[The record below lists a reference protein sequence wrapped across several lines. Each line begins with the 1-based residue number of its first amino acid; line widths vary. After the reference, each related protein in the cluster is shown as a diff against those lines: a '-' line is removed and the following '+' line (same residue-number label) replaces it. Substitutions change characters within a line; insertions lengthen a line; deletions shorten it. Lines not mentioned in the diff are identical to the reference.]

1 MYRCLSCMKEYNN
14 DTTRGKRNTCPFCG
28 YKKGTPSEEIYHL
41 YPGTILRDRY
51 VLGVVIGFGG
61 FGITYKA
68 WDKNLETVVAVKE
81 YYPTSLVQRIVGENK
96 VSIYAQSRKK
106 EFYAGMTRFMS
117 EAKNM
122 ARFAEVPNIVHVNNY
137 FEENNT
143 AYIVMEYLD
152 GITLNQLLE
161 DKGKLTGEET
171 LEIMFPVMNAL
182 HALHSENILHRDV
195 SPDNIFICNDGQ
207 IKLIDFGAA
216 RFSDVDNEMTRSIIL
231 KAGYAP
237 VEQYRAKSKQGP
249 FTDIYAVGATIYRC
263 VTGQVPEE
271 SVSRALEDKLKAPAE
286 IDETIPKYISEAVM
300 KSMALSPEIRFVS
313 LPQFKKALEKKKVV
327 KGAKREIK
335 ARKIR
340 RAIIVFVFI
349 VIIAVGG
356 VGAYQFYQYKSNRII
371 LEKSNI
377 TIWVPA
383 QVSEETMEED
393 LSAKEK
399 EISVMAE
406 KFLQDQ
412 ENVSLDVTAIPQEEY
427 YDKLEEAAA
436 SGNLPTLFISDKAS
450 DEVLENTVV
459 WDDVYEYLDVSNCYF
474 LEEYKEEISAG
485 KQFPTAFDAPVAY
498 VRRTNGIDI
507 NSVELSQFNQLDT
520 DGSKGYYIE
529 SDSYA
534 MFINS
539 LGGQFYYGTENA
551 LDDNALVMLQNVKD
565 EFESKE
571 YQYDDDDTEQDI
583 AFDSFEDGSITYYL
597 ASVKDYDAVRQELPG
612 LYAFRP
618 VVTEQIYGE
627 FSRMWSIGAGSNEDE
642 IQAAKVLMNYMLAER
657 PQKTLFVS
665 ENVIPLN
672 KSVFDTMSDIDE
684 NYAVLDSYTDKMR
697 FDYGKQFFLDAK
709 ETEFYKD
716 IILGEESIENW
727 SNRQ

>member
-1 MYRCLSCMKEYNN
+1 MDRCLSCMKEYNN
-14 DTTRGKRNTCPFCG
+14 DTARGKGNTCPFCG
-28 YKKGTPSEEIYHL
+28 YEKGTPSEEIYHL
-41 YPGTILRDRY
+41 NPGTILRDRY

-161 DKGKLTGEET
+161 DKGKLTGQET

-237 VEQYRAKSKQGP
+237 VEQYRAKSMQGP

-263 VTGQVPEE
+263 VTGEVPEE

-300 KSMALSPEIRFVS
+300 KSMALSPEIRFAS

-349 VIIAVGG
+349 VIIVVGG
-356 VGAYQFYQYKSNRII
+356 VGAYQFYRYKSSKIV
-371 LEKSNI
+371 LEKSTV

-412 ENVSLDVTAIPQEEY
+412 ENVSIEVTAIPEAEY

-485 KQFPTAFDAPVAY
+485 KQFPTAFDAPVVY

-551 LDDNALVMLQNVKD
+551 LDDNALFMLQNVKE

-571 YQYDDDDTEQDI
+571 YQYDEDDTEQDI
-583 AFDSFEDGSITYYL
+583 VFDSFEDGSITYYL

-618 VVTEQIYGE
+618 VVTEQICGE
-627 FSRMWSIGAGSNEDE
+627 FSRMWSIGECANENE
-642 IQAAKVLMNYMLAER
+642 IIAVKVLMNYMLAER

-684 NYAVLDSYTDKMR
+684 NYAVLDSYTDKMI

>member
-1 MYRCLSCMKEYNN
+1 MKEYNI
-14 DTTRGKRNTCPFCG
+14 DTIKGKGNTCPFCG
-28 YKKGTPSEEIYHL
+28 YEKGTPSEEIYHL

-68 WDKNLETVVAVKE
+68 WDKNLGTVVAVKE
-81 YYPTSLVQRIVGENK
+81 YYPTGLVQRVIGENN
-96 VSIYAQSRKK
+96 VSIYAQSKKK

-152 GITLNQLLE
+152 GITLKQVLE
-161 DKGKLTGEET
+161 EKGKLTDEET
-171 LEIMFPVMNAL
+171 LEIMFPIMNAL

-231 KAGYAP
+231 KPGYAP

-263 VTGQVPEE
+263 ITGEAPDE
-271 SVSRALEDKLKAPAE
+271 SVSRALEDELKAPAE
-286 IDETIPKYISEAVM
+286 IDENIPMYISEAVM
-300 KSMALSPEIRFVS
+300 KSMALSPEIRFAS
-313 LPQFKKALEKKKVV
+313 LLQFKKALEKKKVV
-327 KGAKREIK
+327 KGAKRELK

-340 RAIIVFVFI
+340 RAIIVFVSI

-356 VGAYQFYQYKSNRII
+356 VGAYQFYRYKSSKII
-371 LEKSNI
+371 LEESTV

-412 ENVSLDVTAIPQEEY
+412 ENVSIEVTAIPEAEY
-427 YDKLEEAAA
+427 YDKLEEAAE

-450 DEVLENTVV
+450 IEVLENTVV

-539 LGGQFYYGTENA
+539 LGGLFYYGNDNA

-571 YQYDDDDTEQDI
+571 YQYDEEDTEQDI

-684 NYAVLDSYTDKMR
+684 NYAVLDSYTDKMK
-697 FDYGKQFFLDAK
+697 FDYSKQFFLDAK

-716 IILGEESIENW
+716 IILGEGSIENW

>member
-1 MYRCLSCMKEYNN
+1 MKEYNI
-14 DTTRGKRNTCPFCG
+14 DTTKGKENTCPFCG
-28 YKKGTPSEEIYHL
+28 YEKGTPPEEIYHL

-51 VLGVVIGFGG
+51 ILGVVIGFGG

-68 WDKNLETVVAVKE
+68 WDKNLGTVVAVKE
-81 YYPTSLVQRIVGENK
+81 YYPTGLVQRVIGENN
-96 VSIYAQSRKK
+96 VSIYAKSKKK

-122 ARFAEVPNIVHVNNY
+122 ARFADVPNIVHVNNY

-152 GITLNQLLE
+152 GITLKHMLE
-161 DKGKLTGEET
+161 EKGKLADEET
-171 LEIMFPVMNAL
+171 LEIMFPVMDAL

-216 RFSDVDNEMTRSIIL
+216 RFSDIDNEMTRSIIL

-263 VTGQVPEE
+263 VTGEAPDE
-271 SVSRALEDKLKAPAE
+271 SVSRALEDELKAPAE
-286 IDETIPKYISEAVM
+286 IDETIPKYLSEAVM
-300 KSMALSPEIRFVS
+300 KSMALSPEIRFAS

-327 KGAKREIK
+327 KGAKRELK

-340 RAIIVFVFI
+340 RAIIVFIFL

-356 VGAYQFYQYKSNRII
+356 VGAYQFYQYKSNKII
-371 LEKSNI
+371 LDKSTI

-383 QVSEETMEED
+383 KVIEETMEED
-393 LSAKEK
+393 LLAKEN
-399 EISVMAE
+399 EIRVMAE
-406 KFLQDQ
+406 KFLQEQ
-412 ENVSLDVTAIPQEEY
+412 ENVSVEVTAIPESEY
-427 YDKLEEAAA
+427 YDKLEEAAI
-436 SGNLPTLFISDKAS
+436 SGNLPTLFISDNAS
-450 DEVLENTVV
+450 NEVLDNTVT

-474 LEEYKEEISAG
+474 LEEYKEEISTG

-498 VRRTNGIDI
+498 VRRTNGMDI
-507 NSVELSQFNQLDT
+507 NSVELTQFTQLDT
-520 DGSKGYYIE
+520 DGSKGYYID
-529 SDSYA
+529 SDSYD

-539 LGGQFYYGTENA
+539 LGGRFYYGDENVLDENA
-551 LDDNALVMLQNVKD
+551 LSMLQAMNE

-571 YQYDDDDTEQDI
+571 YQYDENDTEQDI
-583 AFDSFEDGSITYYL
+583 AFGSFEEGSITYYL
-597 ASVKDYDAVRQELPG
+597 ASVKDYDVVRQELPG

-618 VVTEQIYGE
+618 VVTERICGE
-627 FSRMWSIGAGSNEDE
+627 FSRMWSIGAGSDEDE
-642 IQAAKVLMNYMLAER
+642 ILAAKVLMNYMLAER
-657 PQKTLFVS
+657 PQKTLFIS
-665 ENVIPLN
+665 EKEIPLN
-672 KSVFDTMSDIDE
+672 KNVFQTMSDIDE
-684 NYAVLDSYTDKMR
+684 NYAVLDGYTDRMV
-697 FDYGKQFFLDAK
+697 FDYGKQFFID
-709 ETEFYKD
+709 ERENDFYNN
-716 IILGEESIENW
+716 IIIGEDTIDNW
-727 SNRQ
+727 SNRR